1 MHFLTVLKVQKPIFF
16 FAIVNI
22 AKYLF
27 LPIQRMAKIPFFHK
41 KKVQNFENFW
51 TQIDYP
57 FFHISG
63 HSATSKPPSSASNI
77 QHGTSNAFFRL
88 GRFQSKQLNSNNSG
102 NLQMSAPPKQS
113 RYGSSILGGTF
124 SNFASK
130 FKKKDTIKNTMPP
143 AEEFSRPT
151 FIPETISS
159 CKYFIFENV

>member
-1 MHFLTVLKVQKPIFF
+1 MQNIYFCQFKVWQKFHFST
-16 FAIVNI
+16 
-22 AKYLF
+22 
-27 LPIQRMAKIPFFHK
+27 
-41 KKVQNFENFW
+41 KKVLNFENFW
-51 TQIDYP
+51 TQINYT

-63 HSATSKPPSSASNI
+63 HGATSKPPSSASNI

-130 FKKKDTIKNTMPP
+130 FKKKDTIKNTMPA
-143 AEEFSRPT
+143 AEEFTRPT

>member
-1 MHFLTVLKVQKPIFF
+1 MQNTYFCQFKEWQKFHFST
-16 FAIVNI
+16 
-22 AKYLF
+22 
-27 LPIQRMAKIPFFHK
+27 
-41 KKVQNFENFW
+41 KKVINFENFW
-51 TQIDYP
+51 TQMNYT

-63 HSATSKPPSSASNI
+63 HGATSKPPSSASNI

-130 FKKKDTIKNTMPP
+130 FKKKDTIKNTMPA